1 METKDQKRETK
12 NQELRTKNQNCLMT
26 SEGTLKITD
35 FGLVKIGLLE
45 EVVAQQD
52 SPMAA
57 GQGVH
62 GDRAWLTSLPA
73 RLGCFDFSSTLTSSW
88 LGLP

>member
-35 FGLVKIGLLE
+35 FGLVKVGMPE
-45 EVVAQQD
+45 ETVTEQQA
-52 SPMAA
+52 PMPVRLSIW
-57 GQGVH
+57 GP
-62 GDRAWLTSLPA
+62 SLA
-73 RLGCFDFSSTLTSSW
+73 NVSSCPRKGGSR
-88 LGLP
+88 PH